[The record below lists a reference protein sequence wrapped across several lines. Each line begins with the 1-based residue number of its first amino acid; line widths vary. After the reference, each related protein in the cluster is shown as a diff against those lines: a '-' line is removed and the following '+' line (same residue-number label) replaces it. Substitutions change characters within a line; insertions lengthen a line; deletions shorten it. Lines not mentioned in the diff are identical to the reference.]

1 MTTTRRLV
9 AWFVVPLA
17 ILGMSLDIA
26 AQAPTPVPD
35 GKAPPLA
42 ELDALRIEKLVAER
56 RALEERF
63 GRLQAE
69 AKAAQSEA
77 SIVQELWQAKAR
89 ELDQVVEAA
98 ALKVPGVTDAKAWL
112 KRYRP
117 ELGANR
123 WKAVAPEAKP

>member
-1 MTTTRRLV
+1 MARLLLVLV
-9 AWFVVPLA
+9 AALA
-17 ILGMSLDIA
+17 LMG
-26 AQAPTPVPD
+26 QAPAPAPD
-35 GKAPPLA
+35 GQAPPLA

-89 ELDQVVEAA
+89 ELEQTVEAA

-112 KRYRP
+112 RRHKP
-117 ELGANR
+117 DLGLKQWR
-123 WKAVAPEAKP
+123 AVQPDSAKP

>member
-1 MTTTRRLV
+1 MARLLLVLV
-9 AWFVVPLA
+9 AALA
-17 ILGMSLDIA
+17 LMG
-26 AQAPTPVPD
+26 QAPAPAPD
-35 GKAPPLA
+35 GQAPPLA

-89 ELDQVVEAA
+89 ELDQTVEAA

-112 KRYRP
+112 KKYRP

-123 WKAVAPEAKP
+123 WRAVAPEAKP

>member
-1 MTTTRRLV
+1 
-9 AWFVVPLA
+9 
-17 ILGMSLDIA
+17 MSLRSLALALAAVVLLVGSVA
-26 AQAPTPVPD
+26 AQAPAPAPD
-35 GKAPPLA
+35 GQAPPLA

-89 ELDQVVEAA
+89 ELEQTVEAA

-112 KRYRP
+112 KKYRP

-123 WKAVAPEAKP
+123 WRAVAPEAKP

>member
-1 MTTTRRLV
+1 MRLPHGSLNAV
-9 AWFVVPLA
+9 ALALVVALA
-17 ILGMSLDIA
+17 GPVA
-26 AQAPTPVPD
+26 AQAPAPAPD
-35 GKAPPLA
+35 GQAPPLA

-89 ELDQVVEAA
+89 ELEQTVEAA

-112 KRYRP
+112 RTNRP
-117 ELGANR
+117 DVGSKT
-123 WKAVAPEAKP
+123 WKAVERAKP

>member
-1 MTTTRRLV
+1 
-9 AWFVVPLA
+9 
-17 ILGMSLDIA
+17 MSLRSLALALAAVVLLVGSVA
-26 AQAPTPVPD
+26 AQAPAPAPD
-35 GKAPPLA
+35 GQAPPLA

-89 ELDQVVEAA
+89 ELEQTVEAA
-98 ALKVPGVTDAKAWL
+98 ALKVPGVTDAKAFV
-112 KRYRP
+112 KRNKP
-117 ELGANR
+117 DLGLR
-123 WKAVAPEAKP
+123 QWRAVAPEAKP